1 MKDLIINEELKT
13 LLPPLSAEE
22 FAGLEESI
30 VKDGCLSPL
39 IEWNGTLVDG
49 HHRYEICKKHRIPFA
64 VKSVVLDSLDDAKLW
79 IWKHQESRRNLT
91 AFHRAEIALKLKD
104 AVAAKA
110 KERQKAS
117 GGDRKSE
124 QAKSVVANLP
134 QPIDGKKTREELAEI
149 ARISP
154 RSMAKVEFIAEHADE
169 ETKEKLRSGDKGTSI
184 DKEYNRLRE
193 EEKREK
199 AETPSTTPVPEP
211 VDASSDT
218 YPEPPCPNKDVKYFP
233 KTTLKLIPQE
243 SPRVLLVNL
252 FEIFRK
258 GFVEEMVI
266 MAMDMLAEER
276 GKDVVKTLL
285 AQLNKKHG
293 KK

>member
-1 MKDLIINEELKT
+1 MTELTILDELKT
-13 LLPPLSAEE
+13 LLPPLSTEE
-22 FAGLEESI
+22 FTGLEESI
-30 VKDGCLSPL
+30 LKDGCLSDL
-39 IEWNGTLVDG
+39 IAWGDILIDG
-49 HHRYEICKKHRIPFA
+49 HNRYEICRKHQIPFGI
-64 VKSVVLDSLDDAKLW
+64 KSIHFETLDDAKFW
-79 IWKHQESRRNLT
+79 IWKHQENRRNLT
-91 AFHRAEIALKLKD
+91 SYHRAELALKLKD
-104 AVAAKA
+104 VIATKS

-124 QAKSVVANLP
+124 QAKSVPPISAE
-134 QPIDGKKTREELAEI
+134 PIDSKETRQELAQI
-149 ARISP
+149 ANVAPSTLGQ
-154 RSMAKVEFIAEHADE
+154 VEFIVEHADE
-169 ETKEKLRSGDKGTSI
+169 ETKEKLRKGEKGTSI
-184 DKEYNRLRE
+184 NKEYKRLRE
-193 EEKREK
+193 E
-199 AETPSTTPVPEP
+199 AETKTTEP
-211 VDASSDT
+211 VTETSNDDA
-218 YPEPPCPNKDVKYFP
+218 YPPCPNKDVQYFP

-285 AQLNKKHG
+285 VQLNKKHG

>member
-1 MKDLIINEELKT
+1 
-13 LLPPLSAEE
+13 
-22 FAGLEESI
+22 
-30 VKDGCLSPL
+30 
-39 IEWNGTLVDG
+39 
-49 HHRYEICKKHRIPFA
+49 
-64 VKSVVLDSLDDAKLW
+64 
-79 IWKHQESRRNLT
+79 
-91 AFHRAEIALKLKD
+91 
-104 AVAAKA
+104 
-110 KERQKAS
+110 
-117 GGDRKSE
+117 
-124 QAKSVVANLP
+124 
-134 QPIDGKKTREELAEI
+134 
-149 ARISP
+149 
-154 RSMAKVEFIAEHADE
+154 MAKVEFIAEHADE

-184 DKEYNRLRE
+184 DKEYKRLRE

-211 VDASSDT
+211 ADASSDT